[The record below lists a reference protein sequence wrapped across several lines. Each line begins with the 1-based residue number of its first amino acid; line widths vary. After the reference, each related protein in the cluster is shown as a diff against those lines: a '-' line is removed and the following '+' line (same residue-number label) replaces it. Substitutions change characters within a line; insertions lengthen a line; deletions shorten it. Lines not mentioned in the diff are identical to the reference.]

1 MRCKGNAFASM
12 NNKIYIQIARL
23 ILIFQDNVSICNRKK
38 TSLVSLG
45 KTVQVIVRKSLIAL
59 AVLFI
64 TAVFALEAKA
74 NQSSVTSQS
83 LQQTVAPVFKDEV
96 NCKLVEVDVYV
107 YKKTG
112 QWYLF
117 EIRKELRWVTCVV

>member
-1 MRCKGNAFASM
+1 M
-12 NNKIYIQIARL
+12 
-23 ILIFQDNVSICNRKK
+23 
-38 TSLVSLG
+38 
-45 KTVQVIVRKSLIAL
+45 VRKSLIAL

-107 YKKTG
+107 YRKNKKTG